1 MNSDMTEKTDNT
13 LLQRKLGSTPSRREF
28 LGTAAGGALLP
39 LLPWQTT
46 LANPSLLETLQQE
59 VTGAALVQQDAISLE
74 LPRVADN
81 GNSVALKVTVDSPMS
96 ADDYVKSIHLFA
108 PANPRPVIARYYL
121 NPRSG
126 RAEINT
132 RIRLAATQEVIALA
146 AMSDGSFRQAGAK
159 VIVAVAA
166 CIDGS

>member
-1 MNSDMTEKTDNT
+1 MTKDNDSNPK
-13 LLQRKLGSTPSRREF
+13 QHKSGDGSSRRRF
-28 LGTAAGGALLP
+28 LTTAAGSILLP
-39 LLPWQTT
+39 LMPFESTQAEPASIDILIH
-46 LANPSLLETLQQE
+46 E
-59 VTGAALVQQDAISLE
+59 VTGGIPVQDGNMILE

-81 GNSVALKVTVDSPMS
+81 GNSVALKVAVDSRMN
-96 ADDYVKSIHLFA
+96 DQDYVKSIHLFA
-108 PANPRPVIARYYL
+108 PANPRPLVARYYL

-146 AMSDGSFRQAGAK
+146 AMSDGSFRKAGAK
-159 VIVAVAA
+159 VVVAVAA

>member
-1 MNSDMTEKTDNT
+1 MAE
-13 LLQRKLGSTPSRREF
+13 PSI
-28 LGTAAGGALLP
+28 
-39 LLPWQTT
+39 
-46 LANPSLLETLQQE
+46 LETLIHD
-59 VTGAALVQQDAISLE
+59 VTGGAPVHDGNMILE

-81 GNSVALKVTVDSPMS
+81 GNSVALKVAVDSPMS

-108 PANPRPVIARYYL
+108 PENPRPVIARYYL

-126 RAEINT
+126 RAEIST

-146 AMSDGSFRQAGAK
+146 AMSDDSFRKAGAK